1 VPEILPWGVLL
12 GEVGMLSLQGLT
24 LCFLLGLSLGAGLEY
39 HDPSQSRREV
49 FHWLALAWAIVLLA
63 AYTVTRV

>member
-1 VPEILPWGVLL
+1 
-12 GEVGMLSLQGLT
+12 MLSLQGLT

-39 HDPSQSRREV
+39 HDPSHSRREV
-49 FHWLALAWAIVLLA
+49 FHWLAMAWAIVLLA